1 MEGSVVLQQSTNSY
15 FVEWIFLKSSLIV
28 EVPKGIQKAEKFI
41 KENKPLDNSS
51 ASDSSTSSKTSGCY
65 QYSTVKRSLMKQVQ
79 LTE

>member
-41 KENKPLDNSS
+41 KENKPVDNSS
-51 ASDSSTSSKTSGCY
+51 ASKTSGCY